1 MIVEDAFAKINLAL
15 HVTGQR
21 DDGYHLLDM
30 LVTFA
35 RHGDRLEFTPAD
47 RDSFEIS
54 GRFGAALGDAG
65 ADNLVIRA
73 RDRLRDAALQAGADA
88 PPVHIHL
95 QKNLPIASGIGGGS
109 ADAAATLRGLSR
121 LWEVSLP
128 TAVLDA
134 IALSLGADVPMCL
147 HSTPLIARGIGE
159 MIEPV
164 ADLPHFAMVLANPLK
179 GVSTPEVFR
188 RLATKSNP
196 PLSTGRAAHWLDAIR
211 LMRNDLEPPARAM
224 LPDIGEI
231 SAMLNEQ
238 GADLVRM
245 SGSGATCFGLFQS
258 SALAQAAAAS
268 LHKQRPDWYFQATE
282 TIPGATM
289 AGANMG
295 GGEDGRS

>member
-1 MIVEDAFAKINLAL
+1 MPDKGMIVEDAFAKINLAL

-35 RHGDRLEFTPAD
+35 RHGDRLEFSTAD
-47 RDSFEIS
+47 KDSFEMS

-73 RDRLRDAALQAGADA
+73 RDRLRDAVLQAGADA

-95 QKNLPIASGIGGGS
+95 QKKLPIASGIGGGS

-121 LWEVSLP
+121 LWNISLP
-128 TAVLDA
+128 ASVLDE
-134 IALSLGADVPMCL
+134 IALGLGADVPMCL

-159 MIEPV
+159 LIEPV
-164 ADLPHFAMVLANPLK
+164 ADMPQFAMVLANPLK

-188 RLATKSNP
+188 RLGTKTNP
-196 PLSTGRAAHWLDAIR
+196 PLSTGRAAHWLDTIR
-211 LMRNDLEPPARAM
+211 LMRNDLEPPARAL
-224 LPDIGEI
+224 LPEIGEI
-231 SAMLNEQ
+231 SAMLAEQ

-258 SALAQAAAAS
+258 FELAEAAAVM
-268 LHKQRPDWYFQATE
+268 LHRQRPDWYFQATE
-282 TIPGATM
+282 TIPGE
-289 AGANMG
+289 NMD
-295 GGEDGRS
+295 GEEHGRS